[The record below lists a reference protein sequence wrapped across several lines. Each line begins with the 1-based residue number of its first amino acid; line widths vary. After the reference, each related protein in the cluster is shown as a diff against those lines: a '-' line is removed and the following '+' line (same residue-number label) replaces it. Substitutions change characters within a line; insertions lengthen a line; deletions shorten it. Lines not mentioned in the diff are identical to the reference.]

1 MPYIST
7 KIGIKML
14 FFEGQAAAG
23 LLYCFRKL
31 LMQSIHWDL
40 CKKTRKMFWVENP
53 NTRLCA
59 AIELRDTRTSSTIRL
74 SIYNLCYCYRE
85 INSIAAPCR
94 WIKIRHKRMCNTMI
108 ECNLYKMGEGI
119 GLDFTIPLKSFE
131 AKFLS

>member
-53 NTRLCA
+53 NIRVCSNR
-59 AIELRDTRTSSTIRL
+59 IERHPHLL
-74 SIYNLCYCYRE
+74 YYKASIYNLCYCYRE